1 MWEVWPSYK
10 NRVKTLDFEGII
22 MYELTQ
28 TEFEELWEAIALL
41 YEKYGKNDDLPRL
54 EFLLYHYIGIDW
66 RKKERKRRDP
76 NE

>member
-1 MWEVWPSYK
+1 
-10 NRVKTLDFEGII
+10 